1 MKQDGRK
8 QVHLDRSVL
17 SHYVDV
23 ANVFLKRVQ
32 QEQNPQPQFNDCI
45 YLCEGWKWGSELVS
59 TSDIELNKASAFDE
73 ISDFSVIVFPLLS
86 LNIEPFFRLG

>member
-45 YLCEGWKWGSELVS
+45 YLCEG
-59 TSDIELNKASAFDE
+59 
-73 ISDFSVIVFPLLS
+73 
-86 LNIEPFFRLG
+86 